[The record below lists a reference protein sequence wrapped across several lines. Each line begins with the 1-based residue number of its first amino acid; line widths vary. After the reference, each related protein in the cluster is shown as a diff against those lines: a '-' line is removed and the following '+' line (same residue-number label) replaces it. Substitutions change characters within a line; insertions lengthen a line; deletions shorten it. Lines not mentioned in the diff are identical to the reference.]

1 MYFRRSCKNWDC
13 HNFQLEK
20 PLCVWQEESLRGF
33 SKVVTIR
40 FDTSAISNRSGFAL
54 ITRMK

>member
-40 FDTSAISNRSGFAL
+40 FATHPRFRIAL
-54 ITRMK
+54 DSR